1 MKTIVKYILVSLLAL
16 VGLTAC
22 DNDNYFG
29 ETSLSETPTY
39 IITPNGSKPVYQI
52 TLYRDMP
59 MVAVWNNVASV
70 SSYTRSEISYTEVG
84 EYPKFSFS
92 VSANSYEEGVLTAT
106 NNVYYMV
113 TKTETGCTL
122 TIASDD
128 NPTAVTYDC
137 TVEATETHVENDL
150 FKQYN
155 TTEKDS
161 YEMDAEVAAML
172 ADAAAEAT
180 EE

>member
-1 MKTIVKYILVSLLAL
+1 MLVSLLAL

-29 ETSLSETPTY
+29 ETSLSKTPTY
-39 IITPNGSKPVYQI
+39 VITPAGSKPVYQI
-52 TLYRDMP
+52 TLYRDMTL
-59 MVAVWNNVASV
+59 ASVWSNVASV
-70 SSYTRSEISYTEVG
+70 SSYERSEISYTEVG
-84 EYPKFSFS
+84 DYPKFSFTI
-92 VSANSYEEGVLTAT
+92 ADNSYEDGVLVAT
-106 NNVYYMV
+106 NNIYYMV
-113 TKTETGCTL
+113 NKTETGCTL
-122 TIASDD
+122 TVASDA
-128 NPTAVTYDC
+128 NPTAVTYNC
-137 TVEATETHVENDL
+137 TVEATETYVENDM